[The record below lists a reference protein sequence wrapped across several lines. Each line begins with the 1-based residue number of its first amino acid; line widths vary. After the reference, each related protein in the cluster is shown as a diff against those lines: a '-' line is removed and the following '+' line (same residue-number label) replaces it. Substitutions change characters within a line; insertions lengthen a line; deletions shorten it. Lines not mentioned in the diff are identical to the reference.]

1 MLVQDIRRPRINSSD
16 GHANQKPAVIR
27 DSSWIRFIA
36 VFSSYCVIALISIY
50 PTILH
55 GPTRWLQS
63 SGTGDPSQEV
73 WFVEFAPW
81 AILHGHNPFITNWIS
96 APHGANL
103 LANTSF
109 ILPSILASPI
119 TLLLGPIAGFNFLM
133 IAAFTLSAYSM
144 YFVVSHW
151 VAWRPAA
158 YVAGLLYGFSPF
170 MVGQGLGHVFL
181 VFEPFPP
188 LILYEFYRGVIAG
201 VDRPRHSGILLGLL
215 LAAQFFVSTE
225 VLAALGVI
233 GIIGTVLFLVVYKR
247 GLNWI
252 VGRTVRVAGY
262 AILSFSVVCIVP
274 LMLLFFGPNHY
285 SGPAQSVN
293 SLGVFNSDLFSL
305 VIPNGLQAIRPI
317 FIHPLYDN
325 FAETDMYIGVPLL
338 ALLVVSC
345 VRMWKRRGVRL
356 FAYVALAAWVLSLGS
371 RLRIYRH
378 ATSIRLPFA
387 ILAHLPFSDSFVP
400 ARLSLFTYLFAAP
413 ILAIGLDGLRRTI
426 SRRSSLFRGS
436 SIALVAALVA
446 LFPLVPKW
454 PYPLGGLYVPRFI
467 TSSAEREIPPD
478 SIVVTYPFPNILT
491 TTPMSWQA
499 LDAMRYKLVGGEMIT
514 PGKSGKATFAG
525 MDSDLQKISV
535 MAYAG
540 IPLPRFTPSLIQ
552 MVRMDLRVCGADTI
566 IVAPMGKNASAVRDL
581 YQEAL
586 GVAGSDYQGTYVWFD
601 AYRSLIR
608 ALDGHPL

>member
-1 MLVQDIRRPRINSSD
+1 MLVQDIRRPRIDSSG
-16 GHANQKPAVIR
+16 GHGGQNPAVIR
-27 DSSWIRFIA
+27 EGSWLRFIV
-36 VFSSYCVIALISIY
+36 VFGSYCVIALISIY
-50 PTILH
+50 PTIFH
-55 GPTRWLQS
+55 GPAQWLQS

-81 AILHGHNPFITNWIS
+81 AILHGHSPFITNWIS

-119 TLLLGPIAGFNFLM
+119 TLLFGPIAGFNFLM

-151 VAWRPAA
+151 VAWKPAA

-188 LILYEFYRGVIAG
+188 LILYVLYRGVIAG
-201 VDRPRHSGILLGLL
+201 VDHPRRSGTLLGVLI
-215 LAAQFFVSTE
+215 AAQFFVSTE
-225 VLAALGVI
+225 VLGALGVMGMI
-233 GIIGTVLFLVVYKR
+233 GAVVFLGVYRRALRK
-247 GLNWI
+247 I
-252 VGRTVRVAGY
+252 VGRITRVAGY
-262 AILSFSVVCIVP
+262 AILSFSLLCFVP
-274 LMLLFFGPNHY
+274 LMLLFFGANHY
-285 SGPAQSVN
+285 SGPAQSIN
-293 SLGVFNSDLFSL
+293 SLGVLKSDLFSV
-305 VIPNGLQAIRPI
+305 VIPNGLQALRPI

-325 FAETDMYIGVPLL
+325 FAEADMYLGVPLL
-338 ALLVVSC
+338 AFLVVCC

-356 FAYVALAAWVLSLGS
+356 FACVASAAWVLSLGP
-371 RLRIYRH
+371 RLRIYGH

-413 ILAIGLDGLRRTI
+413 ILAIGLDGLRQAV
-426 SRRSSLFRGS
+426 SCRSSLFRGS
-436 SIALVAALVA
+436 TIALVAAVVA
-446 LFPLVPKW
+446 LFPLVPQW
-454 PYPLGGLYVPRFI
+454 PYVLGALYVPRFF
-467 TSSAEREIPPD
+467 TSSAEREIPPG
-478 SIVVTYPFPNILT
+478 STVVTYPFPNILT

-514 PGKSGKATFAG
+514 PGKGGKATFAG

-540 IPLPRFTPSLIQ
+540 RPLPAFTPSLIQ
-552 MVRMDLRVCGADTI
+552 MVRMDLRVFGADTI
-566 IVAPMGKNASAVRDL
+566 IVAPMGKNAPAVRDL
-581 YQEAL
+581 YQKAL

-608 ALDGHPL
+608 AIDGHP